1 MRGFLSGS
9 FVFLLAVAMN
19 SDTLAENP
27 DVMVNVGDKAPAFEA
42 KDQDGKLWKSAEH
55 VGKKYIVVY
64 FYPADM
70 TGGCT
75 KQACGFRDHKEKL
88 DAAGIEVIGVSGDSA
103 ENHALF
109 RKVHGLNFSLL
120 ADEKGQIA
128 QAFGVPLRD
137 GASITRTVDG
147 VEKTLTRGVTASR
160 WTFII
165 GPDGRVVYKDT
176 QPNTEKDSETVLA
189 AIEKHKAGD
198 E

>member
-1 MRGFLSGS
+1 MRNLIGFCLTAMFISGI
-9 FVFLLAVAMN
+9 ATA
-19 SDTLAENP
+19 AENP
-27 DVMVNVGDKAPAFEA
+27 EVMVSVGDKAPAFEGV
-42 KDQDGKLWKSAEH
+42 DQDGKQWKSAEH
-55 VGKKYIVVY
+55 VGRDRYVVVY

-75 KQACGFRDHKEKL
+75 KQACGFRDQKARLTE
-88 DAAGIEVIGVSGDSA
+88 AGVDVIGISGDSA

-109 RKVHGLNFSLL
+109 RKVHDLNFTLL
-120 ADEKGQIA
+120 ADQKGQIA

-137 GASITRTVDG
+137 GSSIVRSVDG

-165 GPDGRVVYKDT
+165 GPDGKVIYKDT
-176 QPNTEKDSETVLA
+176 QPNAEKDSERVLA
-189 AIEKHKAGD
+189 AIEKHKSGD